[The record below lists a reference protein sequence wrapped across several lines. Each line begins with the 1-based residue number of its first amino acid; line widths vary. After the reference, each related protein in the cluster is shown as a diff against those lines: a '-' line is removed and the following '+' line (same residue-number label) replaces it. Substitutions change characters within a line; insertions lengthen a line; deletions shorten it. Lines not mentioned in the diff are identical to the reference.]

1 MRNDSTIIQLT
12 DGIGRTFAFA
22 SLRPMG
28 QVLSFGITDASAMF
42 STSLLV
48 SPDSARALA
57 AALVAQADAMQAS
70 ANKEGTV

>member
-1 MRNDSTIIQLT
+1 MRNDSTTIQLT
-12 DGIGRTFAFA
+12 DGIGRTFAHA
-22 SLRPMG
+22 RLSPMG
-28 QVLSFGITDASAMF
+28 QVLSLGIADASAMF

>member
-1 MRNDSTIIQLT
+1 MRNDSTTIQLT

-28 QVLSFGITDASAMF
+28 QVLSFGIADASAMF